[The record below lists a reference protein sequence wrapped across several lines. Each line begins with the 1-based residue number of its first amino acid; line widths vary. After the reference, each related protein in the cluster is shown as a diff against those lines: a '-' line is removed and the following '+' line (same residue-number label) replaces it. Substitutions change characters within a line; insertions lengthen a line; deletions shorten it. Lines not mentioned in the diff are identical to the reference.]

1 MGIIL
6 TFIFLVIF
14 VIQVAD
20 LIQKR
25 QWKEIVVVSVLLLLG
40 ALYSLGQ
47 IYDWPLPNPNRRM
60 ELLIEPVYKMLE
72 NILS

>member
-60 ELLIEPVYKMLE
+60 EQISEPFCRMLKKRF
-72 NILS
+72 L